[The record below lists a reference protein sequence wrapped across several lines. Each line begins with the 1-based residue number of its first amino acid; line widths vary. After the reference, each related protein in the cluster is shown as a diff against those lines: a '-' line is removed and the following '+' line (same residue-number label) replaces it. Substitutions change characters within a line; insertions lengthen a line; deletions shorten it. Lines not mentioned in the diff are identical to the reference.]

1 MAPIFVSHCN
11 WEIKTPF
18 VSYAETDFI
27 KELEN
32 DNKNLASSKKSV
44 ENITTQICCNDI
56 LTNEFKTISLND
68 VGTQTSDMNVSY
80 YFKEKGK
87 KNKMKKLCGI
97 FQYFKNMKEK
107 KNLDKKKLLDK
118 NSNKNWWKL
127 LIQCFGSNNS
137 NVNVKI

>member
-44 ENITTQICCNDI
+44 ENITTQTCCNDI
-56 LTNEFKTISLND
+56 LGNEFKTISLND
-68 VGTQTSDMNVSY
+68 VGTQTSDMIVSY

-87 KNKMKKLCGI
+87 KKMKKSGGI
-97 FQYFKNMKEK
+97 FQHFKTMKEK

-127 LIQCFGSNNS
+127 LIQCFGGNNS

>member
-18 VSYAETDFI
+18 VSYAETNFI

-32 DNKNLASSKKSV
+32 DNKNPASSEKSV
-44 ENITTQICCNDI
+44 ENITTQTCCNDI
-56 LTNEFKTISLND
+56 LDNKFKTISLND
-68 VGTQTSDMNVSY
+68 VGSQTSDMNVSH

-87 KNKMKKLCGI
+87 KNKMKKSCGI
-97 FQYFKNMKEK
+97 FHYFKTMRDK
-107 KNLDKKKLLDK
+107 KNLDKKNLLDK
-118 NSNKNWWKL
+118 NTNNNWWNL
-127 LIQCFGSNNS
+127 LLKCFDNNNS

>member
-18 VSYAETDFI
+18 VSYAEADFI

-44 ENITTQICCNDI
+44 ENITTQTSCNDI

-87 KNKMKKLCGI
+87 KNKMKKSCGI
-97 FQYFKNMKEK
+97 FQYFKTMKQK
-107 KNLDKKKLLDK
+107 KDLDKKKLLDK
-118 NSNKNWWKL
+118 NSNKNWWNL
-127 LIQCFGSNNS
+127 LLQCFGGNNT